1 VKIKDF
7 IQDAAQRLR
16 HLSDTATLDAQVLA
30 AHSLN
35 TTRSWILAHPEA
47 VISPT
52 HLENLQRQ
60 LALLLEGT
68 PLPYILGDWE
78 FFGHEFIVTPA
89 VLIPRPET
97 EMLVETALSW
107 LKNRPRPHYVL
118 DIGTGSGCIAV
129 SIALSDPAAQV
140 LAMDVSLPA
149 LRVASK
155 NIARHNVA
163 NQVSLICADTTPPLN
178 LKFDLVCANL
188 PYIPHARM
196 SSLKVARYEPNLAL
210 DGGEDGLQGYRRL
223 LPSLSLSLS
232 PQSLILLEHDP
243 EQTDVLV
250 LLIEQTLP
258 HSHIH
263 VHQDLSGQLR
273 MTSIEL
279 NPP

>member
-7 IQDAAQRLR
+7 IQNAAQRLR

-47 VISPT
+47 VIPPPQ
-52 HLENLQRQ
+52 LENLQRK
-60 LALLLEGT
+60 LALRLEGT
-68 PLPYILGDWE
+68 PLPYILGVWE
-78 FFGHEFIVTPA
+78 FFGHEFIVTPD

-97 EMLVETALSW
+97 ESLVETALSW
-107 LKNRPRPHYVL
+107 LRSRPHPHCVL

-129 SIALSDPAAQV
+129 SIALSDPTAQV
-140 LAMDVSLPA
+140 VATDISLPA

-155 NIARHNVA
+155 NIARHKVA
-163 NQVSLICADTTPPLN
+163 NQVSLICADTIPPLN
-178 LKFDLVCANL
+178 SKYDLVCANL
-188 PYIPHARM
+188 PYIPHARI
-196 SSLKVARYEPNLAL
+196 SSLKVARYEPILAL
-210 DGGEDGLQGYRRL
+210 DGGEDGLQGYCRL
-223 LPSLSLSLS
+223 LPLLSLSLR

-243 EQTDVLV
+243 EQTDALV

-273 MTSIEL
+273 MTSIEF

>member
-1 VKIKDF
+1 MKIKDF

-47 VISPT
+47 VIPPT
-52 HLENLQRQ
+52 QLENLQCQ

-68 PLPYILGDWE
+68 PLPYILGAWE

-107 LKNRPRPHYVL
+107 LKSRPRPHCVL

-163 NQVSLICADTTPPLN
+163 NQVSLICADTIPPLN

-223 LPSLSLSLS
+223 LPLLSLSLR

-243 EQTDVLV
+243 EQIDALV
-250 LLIEQTLP
+250 LLIEQTLH

-273 MTSIEL
+273 MTSIEF